1 LKRILVLF
9 ALMSSIPAQTSVLD
23 QLSLFFNNDL
33 QFVQS
38 SLNTITNT
46 FDRTEGEYS
55 KKNNLIIINVTSPY
69 KENYYIND
77 KNIEIHDLDFDQIR
91 TIPLSE
97 IEDTFLINFL
107 RNQSLQT
114 YDIKNIKEDSFKL
127 LKNDKEYNFEF
138 LDKDEL
144 QVKFTDNMNEKNI
157 VKFYIKL

>member
-1 LKRILVLF
+1 
-9 ALMSSIPAQTSVLD
+9 MSSIYAQTSVVD

-33 QFVQS
+33 QFIQS

-46 FDRTEGEYS
+46 YDRTEGEYS
-55 KKNNLIIINVTSPY
+55 KTNGLIIINVTSPY

-107 RNQSLQT
+107 RNRLC
-114 YDIKNIKEDSFKL
+114 
-127 LKNDKEYNFEF
+127 LKYTHPIYLF
-138 LDKDEL
+138 
-144 QVKFTDNMNEKNI
+144 
-157 VKFYIKL
+157 

>member
-1 LKRILVLF
+1 
-9 ALMSSIPAQTSVLD
+9 MSSIYAQTSVID

-33 QFVQS
+33 KFIQS

-55 KKNNLIIINVTSPY
+55 RKNNLIIISVISPY

-91 TIPLSE
+91 TIPLGE

-114 YDIKNIKEDSFKL
+114 YDIENIKEDSFKL

-144 QVKFTDNMNEKNI
+144 QVKFTDNMNVKNI
-157 VKFYIKL
+157 VKFYIKLWLPILFL

>member
-1 LKRILVLF
+1 MKRILVLF

-33 QFVQS
+33 QFIQS

-107 RNQSLQT
+107 RNQSLLT
-114 YDIKNIKEDSFKL
+114 YDIKNIKDDSFKL
-127 LKNDKEYNFEF
+127 LKNEKEYNFEF

-144 QVKFTDNMNEKNI
+144 QVKFTDNMNVKNI

>member
-1 LKRILVLF
+1 
-9 ALMSSIPAQTSVLD
+9 MSSIYAQTSVID
-23 QLSLFFNNDL
+23 QLSLFLNNDL
-33 QFVQS
+33 KFIQS

-55 KKNNLIIINVTSPY
+55 KKNDLIIINVTSPY

-77 KNIEIHDLDFDQIR
+77 KNIEIHDLDFDQKR

-97 IEDTFLINFL
+97 IEATFLINFL
-107 RNQSLQT
+107 RNQSLLT

-127 LKNDKEYNFEF
+127 LKNKKEYNFEF

-144 QVKFTDNMNEKNI
+144 QVKFTDNMNVKNI
-157 VKFYIKL
+157 VKFYIK

>member
-1 LKRILVLF
+1 
-9 ALMSSIPAQTSVLD
+9 MSSIYAQTSVID

-33 QFVQS
+33 KFIQS

-114 YDIKNIKEDSFKL
+114 NDIKNIKEDSFKL

-144 QVKFTDNMNEKNI
+144 QVKFTDNMNVKNI
-157 VKFYIKL
+157 VKFHIKL

>member
-1 LKRILVLF
+1 
-9 ALMSSIPAQTSVLD
+9 MSSIYAQTSVID

-33 QFVQS
+33 QFIQS

-107 RNQSLQT
+107 RKQSLQT
-114 YDIKNIKEDSFKL
+114 YDLSLIHI
-127 LKNDKEYNFEF
+127 
-138 LDKDEL
+138 
-144 QVKFTDNMNEKNI
+144 
-157 VKFYIKL
+157 

>member
-1 LKRILVLF
+1 MKRILVLF

-91 TIPLSE
+91 TIPLSD

-114 YDIKNIKEDSFKL
+114 YDIENIKEDSFKL

-144 QVKFTDNMNEKNI
+144 QVKFTDNMNVKNI

>member
-1 LKRILVLF
+1 MKRILVLF

-144 QVKFTDNMNEKNI
+144 QVKFTDNMNVKNI

>member
-1 LKRILVLF
+1 
-9 ALMSSIPAQTSVLD
+9 MSSIPAQTSALE

-33 QFVQS
+33 KFIQS

-55 KKNNLIIINVTSPY
+55 KKNNLIIINITSPY
-69 KENYYIND
+69 KEDYYIND

-97 IEDTFLINFL
+97 IEDMLLINFL
-107 RNQSLQT
+107 RNQSLET
-114 YDIKNIKEDSFKL
+114 YDIKNINEDSFKL

-144 QVKFTDNMNEKNI
+144 QVKFTDNMNVKNI

>member
-1 LKRILVLF
+1 MKRILVLF
-9 ALMSSIPAQTSVLD
+9 ALMPSIYAQTSAVD

-33 QFVQS
+33 QFIQS

-55 KKNNLIIINVTSPY
+55 RKNNLIIINVTSPY

-107 RNQSLQT
+107 RNQLLQT

-144 QVKFTDNMNEKNI
+144 QVKFTDNMNVKNI

>member
-1 LKRILVLF
+1 
-9 ALMSSIPAQTSVLD
+9 MSSIPAQTSALE

-33 QFVQS
+33 KFIQN

-55 KKNNLIIINVTSPY
+55 KKNNLIIINITSPY

-97 IEDTFLINFL
+97 IEDMLLINFL
-107 RNQSLQT
+107 RNQSLET
-114 YDIKNIKEDSFKL
+114 YDIKNINEDSFKL
-127 LKNDKEYNFEF
+127 LKNDKEYDFEF
-138 LDKDEL
+138 IDKDEL
-144 QVKFTDNMNEKNI
+144 QVKFTDNMNLKNI
-157 VKFYIKL
+157 VKFYIKLWLPILFL

>member
-1 LKRILVLF
+1 MKRILVLF
-9 ALMSSIPAQTSVLD
+9 ALMSSIPAQTSALE

-33 QFVQS
+33 KFIQS

-55 KKNNLIIINVTSPY
+55 KKNNLIIINITSPY

-97 IEDTFLINFL
+97 IEDMLLINFL
-107 RNQSLQT
+107 RNQSLET
-114 YDIKNIKEDSFKL
+114 YDIKNINEDSFKL
-127 LKNDKEYNFEF
+127 LKNDKEYDFEF
-138 LDKDEL
+138 IDKDEL
-144 QVKFTDNMNEKNI
+144 QVKFTDNMNLKNI

>member
-1 LKRILVLF
+1 
-9 ALMSSIPAQTSVLD
+9 MSSIPAQTSALE

-33 QFVQS
+33 KFIQN

-55 KKNNLIIINVTSPY
+55 KKNNLIIINITSPY

-97 IEDTFLINFL
+97 IEDMLLINFL
-107 RNQSLQT
+107 RNQSLET
-114 YDIKNIKEDSFKL
+114 YDIKNINEDSFKL
-127 LKNDKEYNFEF
+127 LKNDKEYDFEF
-138 LDKDEL
+138 IDKDEL
-144 QVKFTDNMNEKNI
+144 HVKFTDNMNLKNI
-157 VKFYIKL
+157 VKFYIKLWLPILFL

>member
-144 QVKFTDNMNEKNI
+144 QVKFTDNMNVKNI